1 MPLCLKKR
9 NICHFDKR
17 MMYICRKQR
26 TRAMKTITNPERL
39 VSVPFSK
46 TRCGVDFYINT
57 GESKDICGVLTEHRT
72 FKTDFFSFYFFRR
85 ANGYLLLNF
94 RKVELRDGMVLLL
107 SPHQQQEWHVNEVEL
122 DYTFLIFREDFMR
135 TFIADKFFVY
145 RLLYY
150 YQTDTPPYL
159 FAKPEELTEYMRLLG
174 KIKQELLHPV
184 ADTYNLIV
192 SVLYYLLVVINR
204 AYAKTYRL
212 PVEVPKNNYAFQFK
226 DLLEKHIRDMQRV
239 QEYADILR
247 VSRITLNNSVMAQFG
262 VSATHLLKQRLLEEL
277 KNELLFSDRN
287 VSQLADEFHFSDPS
301 HLMRFF
307 KQQTGKTFT
316 QYITDYQ
323 NGIYE

>member
-1 MPLCLKKR
+1 
-9 NICHFDKR
+9 
-17 MMYICRKQR
+17 
-26 TRAMKTITNPERL
+26 MKAITNPERL

-85 ANGYLLLNF
+85 ANGYVLLNF
-94 RKVELRDGMVLLL
+94 RKIELRDDMVLLL
-107 SPHQQQEWHVNEVEL
+107 SPHQQQEWHVDEAEL

-159 FAKPEELTEYMRLLG
+159 FAAPEELAEYMRLLG

>member
-85 ANGYLLLNF
+85 ANGYVLLNF
-94 RKVELRDGMVLLL
+94 RKIELRDDMVLLL
-107 SPHQQQEWHVNEVEL
+107 SPHQQQEWHVDEAEL

-159 FAKPEELTEYMRLLG
+159 FAAPEELAEYMRLLG

-226 DLLEKHIRDMQRV
+226 DLLEKHIRTVQRV
-239 QEYADILR
+239 QEYADMLR
-247 VSRITLNNSVMAQFG
+247 VSRITLNNSVVAQFG